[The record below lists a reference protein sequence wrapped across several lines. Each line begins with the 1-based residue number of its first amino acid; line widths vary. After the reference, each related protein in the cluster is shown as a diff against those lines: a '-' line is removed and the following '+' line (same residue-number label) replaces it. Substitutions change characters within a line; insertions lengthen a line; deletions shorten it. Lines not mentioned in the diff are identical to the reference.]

1 MKFNKT
7 FLTILSTTVV
17 VAPISAIVAC
27 NEKTDEL
34 NFDEEITSPREYTFE
49 LNKELSKDFIKPYE
63 NLLNSM
69 KSLAPTSLLGD
80 YSFLESLENSLNK
93 AEDLKRE
100 SEILNAKFEAF
111 NKKISGSNYNDL
123 NNTYL
128 KAIDFVDQ
136 KDANGKVT
144 VEGGFNMNYKA
155 LKLNLK
161 SYYKD
166 VTVTILKNLVSYSDI
181 QVQDPKL
188 VTSNHFYI
196 DEDFVKKNIDV
207 STNAWSGS
215 WSDAIV
221 RKRDDLAK
229 VLTDNFEI
237 AKELNSFA
245 NKALVVATKDINDA
259 TKTVSVPGDV
269 SVEVER
275 GQAPTLEDVNLA
287 LNKLSDSNGKA
298 VTWNNAANAVTNQS
312 VTWFKNDEFWLAKSA
327 FTGIIGALKN
337 AGQTSYID
345 EYKTYLEGETK
356 TTIADYNDL
365 YIRNANDYYKF
376 VGIVGKNI
384 DSGRDVL
391 HNISVAVKL
400 FININQ
406 PIYSKAVK
414 NLGQGD
420 VIVLKDLNDISTTN
434 VVSGGTLIIVSAA
447 TPWGGVTTPITDKV
461 SFKDALSE
469 IATKYGAR
477 GFKAAL
483 ESVFIPGVDSNKQL
497 TWQTLGAFVNSGD
510 TSWKKDLGDYT
521 RIQLS

>member
-1 MKFNKT
+1 MRFNKT
-7 FLTILSTTVV
+7 FLTILSTAVV
-17 VAPISAIVAC
+17 VAPISTIVAC

-34 NFDEEITSPREYTFE
+34 TFDDEITSPREYTLE
-49 LNKELSKDFIKPYE
+49 MNKELSKDFIKPYE
-63 NLLNSM
+63 SLLNSM
-69 KSLAPTSLLGD
+69 KALVPTSLLPN
-80 YSFLESLENSLNK
+80 YSVLESLGNSLNK

-100 SEILNAKFEAF
+100 SEILNTKFETF
-111 NKKISGSNYNDL
+111 NQKISGSNYNDL

-136 KDANGKVT
+136 KDADGKVV

-166 VTVTILKNLVSYSDI
+166 VTVAILKNLVSYSDI
-181 QVQDPKL
+181 QVQDPKT
-188 VTSNHFYI
+188 VTANHFYI

-207 STNAWSGS
+207 STTAWSGS

-237 AKELNSFA
+237 AKELNDFA
-245 NKALVVATKDINDA
+245 NKALVVATKDTTGKIIA
-259 TKTVSVPGDV
+259 VPGDV
-269 SVEVER
+269 NVVVER

-298 VTWNNAANAVTNQS
+298 VTWNNAAIATTNQS
-312 VTWFKNDEFWLAKSA
+312 ITWFKNDEFWLSKSA
-327 FTGIIGALKN
+327 FAGIIGALKN
-337 AGQTSYID
+337 VNQTSYID
-345 EYKTYLEGETK
+345 EYKAYLEGETK

-376 VGIVGKNI
+376 VGIIGKYI
-384 DSGRDVL
+384 EGGRDVL
-391 HNISVAVKL
+391 HNISESIKL
-400 FININQ
+400 FIPTNQ

-420 VIVLKDLNDISTTN
+420 VIVLKDSNDISTTN
-434 VVSGGTLIIVSAA
+434 VVSGGTLIISSTA
-447 TPWGGVTTPITDKV
+447 TPWGGVTTPVTDKN
-461 SFKDALSE
+461 SFRDALSE

-483 ESVFIPGVDSNKQL
+483 ESVFIPGIDSSKQL
-497 TWQTLGAFVNSGD
+497 AWKTLGSFINSGD
-510 TSWKKDLGDYT
+510 SDWKKDLGDYT
-521 RIQLS
+521 AIILS